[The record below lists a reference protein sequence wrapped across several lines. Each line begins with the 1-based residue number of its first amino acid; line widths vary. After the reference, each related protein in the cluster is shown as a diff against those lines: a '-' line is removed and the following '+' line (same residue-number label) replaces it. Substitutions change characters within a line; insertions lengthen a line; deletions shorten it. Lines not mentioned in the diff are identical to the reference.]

1 MPQAPHTEAIDQHLK
16 QMVQAL
22 HAAINRA
29 IPHVNDDPKLVDQA
43 VRDCKEILDVIL
55 EGDVSEWVGEP
66 TGSSVSRS

>member
-1 MPQAPHTEAIDQHLK
+1 MTQAPHTEAIDQHLK

-29 IPHVNDDPKLVDQA
+29 VPHVNDDPKLVDQA

-55 EGDVSEWVGEP
+55 EGNVSEWV
-66 TGSSVSRS
+66 R

>member
-55 EGDVSEWVGEP
+55 EGDVSEWIGEP

>member
-1 MPQAPHTEAIDQHLK
+1 MPQAPYTEAIDQHLK

-55 EGDVSEWVGEP
+55 EGDVSEWIGEP

>member
-55 EGDVSEWVGEP
+55 EGNVSEWIGEP